1 MNKTVL
7 VVDDSKVSRMMMT
20 RVITEKDADWQVI
33 EAENGQKA
41 IEMGLEF
48 APNLIIMDVN
58 MPVMD
63 GFQAAENLRPK
74 LPDTTF
80 IMLTANVQASSKQ
93 RAEELGVHFIAKPIT
108 PSVAEQALTIW
119 GEEHE
124 GSERS

>member
-48 APNLIIMDVN
+48 APNLIIMDIN

-63 GFQAAENLRPK
+63 GFQAVENLRPK

-93 RAEELGVHFIAKPIT
+93 RAEELDVHFMAKPIT

-119 GEEHE
+119 REEHE